1 VQNRHDFTVLANLL
15 KPPVHRRGYA
25 PSAPDRNLNLRAI
38 LRREQPSTV
47 SQLELETSDEVAPLV
62 ATADRPA
69 GAVAADRSAGT
80 VAAEPADMAP
90 DERRITKRLPYA
102 SLGMVAPYDG
112 LEMPPDNLFWIMQC
126 RDLSRGGVGFY
137 SPIKPSTPNL
147 VVSLGVVGGVS
158 CVIACR
164 VVHCSQVY
172 TQGACQYLVGCEFL
186 QRLDS

>member
-1 VQNRHDFTVLANLL
+1 M
-15 KPPVHRRGYA
+15 
-25 PSAPDRNLNLRAI
+25 
-38 LRREQPSTV
+38 
-47 SQLELETSDEVAPLV
+47 SQVDLELTDELGPTT

-69 GAVAADRSAGT
+69 ADGEGAPEDL
-80 VAAEPADMAP
+80 P
-90 DERRITKRLPYA
+90 DERRQTKRLPYA

-112 LEMPPDNLFWIMQC
+112 LEMPPDNLFWIIQC

-172 TQGACQYLVGCEFL
+172 TQGASQYLVGCEFL

>member
-1 VQNRHDFTVLANLL
+1 M
-15 KPPVHRRGYA
+15 
-25 PSAPDRNLNLRAI
+25 
-38 LRREQPSTV
+38 
-47 SQLELETSDEVAPLV
+47 SQVELEPTDDLAPAI
-62 ATADRPA
+62 ATAEPSVVGG
-69 GAVAADRSAGT
+69 GAPG
-80 VAAEPADMAP
+80 EPP
-90 DERRITKRLPYA
+90 DERRQTKRLPYA

-112 LEMPPDNLFWIMQC
+112 LEMPPDNLFWIIQC

-137 SPIKPSTPNL
+137 SPIKPSTQNL

-172 TQGACQYLVGCEFL
+172 TQGASQYLVGCEFL

>member
-1 VQNRHDFTVLANLL
+1 MVARQPYAAIHPGYPDCDEGGRVRVCRARRADLRLSNI
-15 KPPVHRRGYA
+15 HRG
-25 PSAPDRNLNLRAI
+25 SKDR
-38 LRREQPSTV
+38 TV
-47 SQLELETSDEVAPLV
+47 SQLELETTDEVAPTI
-62 ATADRPA
+62 ATAEPTTA
-69 GAVAADRSAGT
+69 GGALD
-80 VAAEPADMAP
+80 DQP
-90 DERRITKRLPYA
+90 DERRRTKRLPYA

-112 LEMPPDNLFWIMQC
+112 LDMPPDNLFWIIQC

-172 TQGACQYLVGCEFL
+172 TQGASQYLVGCEFL
-186 QRLDS
+186 QRLDA